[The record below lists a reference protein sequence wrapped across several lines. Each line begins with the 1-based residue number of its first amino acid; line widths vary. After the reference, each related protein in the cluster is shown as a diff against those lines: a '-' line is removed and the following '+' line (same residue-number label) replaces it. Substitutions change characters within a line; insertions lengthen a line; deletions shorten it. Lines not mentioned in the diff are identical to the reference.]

1 MNNFLCWLTIY
12 WFLSLWFSLF
22 CSIVLLAL
30 LFAIGIKRV
39 VTYDLINRFVGVCCQ
54 EKPGVAAPSL
64 SDKALDSLINLRT
77 KQPTSSVV
85 TAQKPAASA
94 VQRPTIVST
103 KAPIIPIK
111 ATATTISPI
120 RLPTTNRTANKVVP
134 VAVGSRPISSTN
146 QGAVVSVT
154 RRPTLVIST
163 TSRSPLVGKVTNT
176 KETVKSEGR
185 T

>member
-1 MNNFLCWLTIY
+1 M
-12 WFLSLWFSLF
+12 
-22 CSIVLLAL
+22 
-30 LFAIGIKRV
+30 
-39 VTYDLINRFVGVCCQ
+39 
-54 EKPGVAAPSL
+54 APSL

-77 KQPTSSVV
+77 KKPTSSVV
-85 TAQKPAASA
+85 TAQKPISAATA

-146 QGAVVSVT
+146 QGAVASVT
-154 RRPTLVIST
+154 RRPTSVVST